1 LLLLAIV
8 GGKWATGAVAR
19 LLSLIASGGI
29 SSWFAEQNSLLQ
41 ELNNSSTNMQ
51 YIDEETI
58 DFNGTSSDNTKDGS
72 MTEEYRTADGSAY
85 KSALVPDEGMDD
97 DFEDEEEEGLS
108 PTHNMGRPTT
118 TAIGKFSTVKAF
130 LFSGLGV
137 SFGSVAKCGL
147 VGGLAQFIWSQLRK
161 IDTAQATLGG
171 LRGMDI
177 GGTDESAMGQLLLK
191 ANMMARSFVR
201 SHSDMAMSHVAAYQK
216 TYQRAAQDV
225 AILVEEKG
233 E

>member
-1 LLLLAIV
+1 
-8 GGKWATGAVAR
+8 
-19 LLSLIASGGI
+19 LSLIASGGI
-29 SSWFAEQNSLLQ
+29 SSWFAEQNSLVQ
-41 ELNNSSTNMQ
+41 ELNNSSTDMMQ
-51 YIDEETI
+51 SIDEEMI
-58 DFNGTSSDNTKDGS
+58 DFNGKNNDNNTKEGS

-97 DFEDEEEEGLS
+97 DFEDEDEEALS
-108 PTHNMGRPTT
+108 PTHTSMSMSTGMSTSRPTT
-118 TAIGKFSTVKAF
+118 TTTDTGKGSTVKAF
-130 LFSGLGV
+130 LFSGLSV

-147 VGGLAQFIWSQLRK
+147 LGGLAQFLWSQLRK

-177 GGTDESAMGQLLLK
+177 GGTDQSAMGQLFLK
-191 ANMMARSFVR
+191 VNMMARNFVR